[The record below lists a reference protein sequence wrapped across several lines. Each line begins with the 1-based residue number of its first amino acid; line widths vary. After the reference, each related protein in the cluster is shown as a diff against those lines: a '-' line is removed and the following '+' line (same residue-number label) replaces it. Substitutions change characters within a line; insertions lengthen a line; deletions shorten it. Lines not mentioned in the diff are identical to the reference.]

1 MCGRSICPGS
11 MKVSISNLPRERD
24 QGAYRQGEPSHPGR
38 CAVTEAIPAD
48 SERGMQTISRR
59 PVATLLLLVVGA
71 GVFFGTLDQ
80 TVVVTVLSDVI
91 KDIRLPINTKFGEA
105 SWIVNGYLLGYT
117 VAMPVVGQIADV
129 YGRVRTFMAALAI
142 FMLGSVVVAL
152 SPNLPVLVGARA
164 FQAIGG
170 GGLLP
175 VALAIAADATR
186 SRRTLALGA
195 LAAANNGSTFLGPIW
210 GAAIAG
216 VWNWRVIFWLNVPLL
231 LPFLVVLPM
240 LARDRHTGVRQ
251 GVDWA
256 GAALLVAGLSALTF
270 GLTDDGANP
279 RPLIVSV
286 LLVVSGL
293 AVLGAFARRQWRM
306 PVPMIDLRIL
316 RVRSVSAAMV
326 VYFLVGGAL
335 ITALVNVPL
344 MTDVLFGAST
354 TQGGLNLMRLL
365 LLLPIGGVAGGLLAT
380 RAGNRPTVMLG
391 LLFAIGGFAWMH
403 SWPYLPGDLFAKAP
417 STWHLWGALGAI
429 GFGLGLCD
437 GPIVATVVDAVNR
450 RQRATASAL
459 LLVLWTLGMIVGL
472 ALLATQGLGGFTRS
486 IGGVPLDD
494 PNYASKFQGVLHHT
508 FNQTFVAAVV
518 ALMTALVLSIG
529 LRGRAHEVV
538 TSPFEAGE

>member
-1 MCGRSICPGS
+1 MSDVR
-11 MKVSISNLPRERD
+11 
-24 QGAYRQGEPSHPGR
+24 
-38 CAVTEAIPAD
+38 PAAG
-48 SERGMQTISRR
+48 RGMQTVSRR
-59 PVATLLLLVVGA
+59 PAATLLLLVVGA

-129 YGRVRTFMAALAI
+129 YGRVRTFVAALAI
-142 FMLGSVVVAL
+142 FVLGSVVVAL

-216 VWNWRVIFWLNVPLL
+216 AWNWRAIFWLNVPLL
-231 LPFLVVLPM
+231 LPFMVALPM
-240 LARDRHTGVRQ
+240 LARDRRTGERP
-251 GVDWA
+251 GVDWT
-256 GAALLVAGLSALTF
+256 GAALLVAGLSVLTF

-279 RPLIVSV
+279 RPIVVSA
-286 LLVVSGL
+286 LLVVAGL
-293 AVLGAFARRQWRM
+293 AVLAAFVRRQLRL
-306 PVPMIDLRIL
+306 PEPMIDLRIL
-316 RVRSVSAAMV
+316 RVRAVSAAMI

-380 RAGNRPTVMLG
+380 RAGNRPTVVLG
-391 LLFAIGGFAWMH
+391 LIFAIVGFVWMH
-403 SWPYLPGDLFAKAP
+403 AWPYAPGDQFAASP
-417 STWHLWGALGAI
+417 STWPLWGALGAI

-437 GPIVATVVDAVNR
+437 GPIVATVVDAVSR

-459 LLVLWTLGMIVGL
+459 LLVLWTLGMIIGL
-472 ALLATQGLGGFTRS
+472 ALLATRGLSAFSRS

-494 PNYASKFQGVLHHT
+494 PNYSSRFQGVLHHT
-508 FNQTFVAAVV
+508 FNQTFTAA
-518 ALMTALVLSIG
+518 AIALVIALLLASLG
-529 LRGRAHEVV
+529 LRGRAKEIV